1 MKLIGLTGTIA
12 SGKTTVS
19 KYLIQK
25 GYKIIDADKISHK
38 VTNIGNR
45 GYKAIL
51 ELFPQVIDAEN
62 NIDRKKLSGIV
73 FSDKNQLQ
81 LLNETLHPIILDE
94 IDNKIKESQSYH
106 IVFLDAPLLFETG
119 LDKKCD
125 LVLLIAVD
133 EQIQI
138 QRLTKRDGIDIFT
151 ARKIIASQMGIEK
164 RIEKSDVVI
173 YNNEDLVQ
181 LKLKIDEFL
190 LRIDKGN

>member
-1 MKLIGLTGTIA
+1 MKLIGLTGMIA

-19 KYLIQK
+19 EYLIQK

-51 ELFPQVIDAEN
+51 KLFPQVIDAEN

>member
-19 KYLIQK
+19 EYLIQK

-51 ELFPQVIDAEN
+51 KLFPQVIDAEN

-173 YNNEDLVQ
+173 YNNEDLAQ

>member
-19 KYLIQK
+19 EYLIQK

-51 ELFPQVIDAEN
+51 KLFPQVIDAEN

-81 LLNETLHPIILDE
+81 LLNEALHPIILDE

-173 YNNEDLVQ
+173 YNNEDLAQ

>member
-19 KYLIQK
+19 EYLIQK

-51 ELFPQVIDAEN
+51 KLFPQVIDAEN

>member
-19 KYLIQK
+19 EYLIQK

-51 ELFPQVIDAEN
+51 KLFPQVIDAEN

-81 LLNETLHPIILDE
+81 LLNEALHPIILDE

>member
-45 GYKAIL
+45 GYKTIL

-81 LLNETLHPIILDE
+81 LLNEALHPIILDE